1 MFSRKMAGKFHCDDT
16 VGFSCKNEWRLS
28 SLWLNTANH
37 RVLPW
42 TLLRIDVPSAILDA
56 MRLDKSECLV
66 GFGAVSLMLVIDV
79 SALFHVLTVDTQSSI
94 SVRFLEFNNSL
105 IT

>member
-1 MFSRKMAGKFHCDDT
+1 MVGMFYFYDT
-16 VGFSCKNEWRLS
+16 VGLSCKNEWRLS
-28 SLWLNTANH
+28 SLWLNVADH

-42 TLLRIDVPSAILDA
+42 TLLRIDVPSAILSA
-56 MRLDKSECLV
+56 MRQGKSECL
-66 GFGAVSLMLVIDV
+66 GAFGAVSLMLVIDV

-94 SVRFLEFNNSL
+94 SGRFLEFNNSL